1 MPRISGLRPPYF
13 AVILLFS
20 GMIFMDHAVFYSNIR
35 RSIFGGSL
43 SQSAV
48 DNINAILAFW
58 DQAHAGNPL
67 GQLAYILATVR
78 AEVGLKMAPVRET
91 FANSDAQARARL
103 AHKPYAQSV
112 PPHGHAY
119 YGRGYVQLTWHR
131 NYERQEAKLGVPL
144 VAEPDLALRA
154 EVAIQVLVGGMM
166 AGDFNGH
173 GHGLPHYVN
182 ATHQDFVEARRT
194 VNVLDRAHEIADYA
208 TRFLD
213 ALERAVEAETIPTES
228 LTLDGDLPPLRP
240 SPEHLAAQHELIER
254 DPH

>member
-1 MPRISGLRPPYF
+1 
-13 AVILLFS
+13 
-20 GMIFMDHAVFYSNIR
+20 MDHAVFYANIR

-58 DQAHAGNPL
+58 DQAHADNPL

-154 EVAIQVLVGGMM
+154 EVAIRVLVGGMM

-173 GHGLPHYVN
+173 GHSLPHYVN
-182 ATHQDFVEARRT
+182 ATRQDFVEARRT
-194 VNVLDRAHEIADYA
+194 VNVLDRAHEIAVYA

-213 ALERAVEAETIPTES
+213 TLERADAAIETES
-228 LTLDGDLPPLRP
+228 LTLEQDQSPMLP
-240 SPEHLAAQHELIER
+240 SPEHLAAQYELIER
-254 DPH
+254 DRH